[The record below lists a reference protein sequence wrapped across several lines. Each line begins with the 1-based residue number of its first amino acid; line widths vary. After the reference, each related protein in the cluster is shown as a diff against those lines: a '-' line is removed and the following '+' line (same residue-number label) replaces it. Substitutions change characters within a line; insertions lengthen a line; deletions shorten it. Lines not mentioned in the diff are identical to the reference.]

1 MNRQLLVIAIVI
13 SSCSA
18 ISVSAQAGIPKPDRG
33 GNYFSNEAPV
43 KGIAPSPLMSGS
55 LWQVVSRG
63 LNCRRGA
70 GVNYGIVRQLKQNE
84 ILQAEVWRG
93 GADEVLLNSKDL
105 TGMPWMPVR
114 AKSLRAKDI
123 CYVRANSRY
132 IHPVMR

>member
-13 SSCSA
+13 SCSA
-18 ISVSAQAGIPKPDRG
+18 ISVSAQAGIPKPDRD

-43 KGIAPSPLMSGS
+43 KGIAPSPLMRGS
-55 LWQVVSRG
+55 LWRVVSKG

-70 GVNYGIVRQLKQNE
+70 GVNYGIVRQLKQNA

-114 AKSLRAKDI
+114 AGSLRAKDT

-132 IHPVMR
+132 IDPVMR